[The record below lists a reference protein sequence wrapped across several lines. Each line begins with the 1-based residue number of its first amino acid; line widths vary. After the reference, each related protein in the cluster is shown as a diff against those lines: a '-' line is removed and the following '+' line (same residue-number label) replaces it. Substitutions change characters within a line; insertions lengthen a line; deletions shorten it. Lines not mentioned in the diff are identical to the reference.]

1 MIMNNF
7 LVIAT
12 KKSPEIILIAD
23 GILMIKGS
31 SHPVDVTDFYKPV
44 FNWLGEFKKDAK
56 DDVRLTLDLDYID
69 TPSTRVILELL
80 KTVIE
85 FASDK
90 TKVKI
95 TWKYEHEDHDM
106 LEQGKIYETKAAYP
120 FEFIEK
126 PAS

>member
-1 MIMNNF
+1 MNNF

-12 KKSPEIILIAD
+12 KKSPEIILIPD
-23 GILMIKGS
+23 GVLMIKGS
-31 SHPVDVTDFYKPV
+31 SHPIDVTDFYKPV
-44 FNWLGEFKKDAK
+44 FNWLAEFKKHLK
-56 DDVRLTLDLDYID
+56 NEVRLTLDLDYID
-69 TPSTRVILELL
+69 TPSTRVILEVL

-85 FASDK
+85 MANDK

-95 TWKYEHEDHDM
+95 VWKYEHEDHDM
-106 LEQGKIYETKAAYP
+106 LEQGKIYETKSAFP